1 MSARENDTSRVR
13 YLWKSLF
20 ATVVALQR
28 DALLLQMLIFE
39 TGTATLIRITA
50 LAALIAATPATAG
63 NLTLRLK
70 ETVLACHSSDTL
82 EKITDIRTSGD
93 KDEPLAI
100 KTPSCGDFVRT
111 ASLQAWIKTSR
122 GRVPDGRSCG
132 TESTCLVWVAGHDE
146 TLRF

>member
-28 DALLLQMLIFE
+28 NDLLLQMLIFE

-63 NLTLRLK
+63 NLALRLK
-70 ETVLACHSSDTL
+70 ENVLACHSSDTL

-93 KDEPLAI
+93 KDAFMWGLCPNRLATGMDQNEPWARPRWQILRDRVHL
-100 KTPSCGDFVRT
+100 SCLG
-111 ASLQAWIKTSR
+111 R
-122 GRVPDGRSCG
+122 G
-132 TESTCLVWVAGHDE
+132 T
-146 TLRF
+146 